1 MIEFERTDD
10 PLLRDVPLE
19 HRVQLPVLGI
29 PVAYRTNSPDVLAV
43 IEESYGVWRVLEDR
57 PQLLDT
63 DPVQVTVIVYDDA
76 EDVSRGDRTATQG
89 REGDASEHLHVQY
102 RTPDVERVYVTARG
116 CMGVTDTRRR
126 EAIAYVTPALVSD
139 REHFRYTFISALT
152 MGLLS
157 PLDRQPLHAAA
168 LVRGETALLLAGPSG
183 TGKST
188 LCYAGALN
196 GLSVLSDDYVNL
208 QRHPHPRVWG
218 MPDHLYLPLDAREH
232 FPALAQHRARFLHTG
247 KEKIAINLREMGA
260 EAPLPVVERAGVCVL
275 TRTKAEPALARLSA
289 EELQTRL
296 LANPDYGFDRFSD
309 TIIESV
315 HQLAENG
322 GWVLDLGNRP
332 DAAIPFLH
340 EMFDETDKK
349 SAEDYQIP
357 RRGTESLGE

>member
-1 MIEFERTDD
+1 M
-10 PLLRDVPLE
+10 
-19 HRVQLPVLGI
+19 
-29 PVAYRTNSPDVLAV
+29 
-43 IEESYGVWRVLEDR
+43 
-57 PQLLDT
+57 
-63 DPVQVTVIVYDDA
+63 
-76 EDVSRGDRTATQG
+76 
-89 REGDASEHLHVQY
+89 
-102 RTPDVERVYVTARG
+102 
-116 CMGVTDTRRR
+116 
-126 EAIAYVTPALVSD
+126 TPALVSD
-139 REHFRYTFISALT
+139 QEHFRYTFISALT

-208 QRHPHPRVWG
+208 QRHPQLRVWG
-218 MPDHLYLPLDAREH
+218 MPDHLHLPLDAREH
-232 FPALAQHRARFLHTG
+232 FPALAQNRARFLHTG

-275 TRTKAEPALARLSA
+275 TRTKDGPTLLPLSA

-296 LANPDYGFDRFSD
+296 LASPDYGFDRFSD
-309 TIIESV
+309 TINESV

-340 EMFDETDKK
+340 EMFDEIDQKA
-349 SAEDYQIP
+349 AED
-357 RRGTESLGE
+357 